1 MNARI
6 AHFIFILTL
15 LISSLTACVKNEET
29 LIAPPVGTDPSPSI
43 PVGSR
48 IIIHFGTS
56 TQTGCVYSFTNCIW
70 IGWGATALNYEGR
83 MAMQFDQGDEAAQ
96 YFGQY
101 FPLTADYVVDEAAAK
116 SIGIEPQVIPAGF
129 YPLRDVSSGQA
140 TGKRIVVFDPA
151 QAQLTGNLVNAG
163 NPQDN
168 IGQLHNLAAQVILND
183 NREALKAL
191 QGDKTGTQKL
201 VAEKSIAFMAEAE
214 LPVSAAD
221 QKNVLALNLDRD
233 FGNYAARVAESRLS
247 SNDQNAVLEVFDA
260 AATTPVTTA
269 ADLQK
274 FLTLI
279 TEHENRLA
287 QDKSLDDPKAVL
299 SMVSVLKY
307 SRYFWFWKS
316 VSSPG
321 GSTGTPEPSTIPD
334 WVWADI
340 IGLELGGPVASVV
353 ASVAVYLD
361 QR

>member
-6 AHFIFILTL
+6 AHFILTLTL
-15 LISSLTACVKNEET
+15 LISSLTACVKNEAP
-29 LIAPPVGTDPSPSI
+29 LDPPVNTDPSPSI
-43 PVGSR
+43 PSGSR

-56 TQTGCVYSFTNCIW
+56 TQMGCMYSFSNCIW

-83 MAMQFDQGDEAAQ
+83 MALQFDQGNDAGQ
-96 YFGQY
+96 YFGRY
-101 FPLTADYVVDEAAAK
+101 FPLTADYVVDEASAK

-183 NREALKAL
+183 NRDALKAL
-191 QGDKTGTQKL
+191 QGDKAGTQKL

-214 LPVSAAD
+214 LPVSASD
-221 QKNVLALNLDRD
+221 QKNVLSLNLDRN
-233 FGNYAARVAESRLS
+233 FGDYAARVAESHLS
-247 SNDQNAVLEVFDA
+247 SNDQKAILEVFDA
-260 AATTPVTTA
+260 AAATPVTSA
-269 ADLQK
+269 AELQK
-274 FLTLI
+274 FLTLM

-316 VSSPG
+316 VSGQGGNPG
-321 GSTGTPEPSTIPD
+321 TVDASKIPD

-340 IGLELGGPVASVV
+340 IGLELGGPAASVV